1 MPNLNLVKGQKLNLT
16 KSDGQELVKVTM
28 GLGWDPVNSG
38 GIFNSFMGGSSG
50 SSIDLDA
57 SAVYLDSNKQLI
69 DSIWF
74 GHLRSNDGSAVH
86 TGDNLTGHGDGDD
99 ERINIDLSRV
109 PSNVQTIV
117 FTINSYRGQTFDQV
131 ANCFCRL
138 FETGNDTQTFCTYK
152 LADKGAHTGMIMAKL
167 YRHDGKWKI
176 AALGVPCSGST
187 VQQLMPAIV
196 AAI

>member
-1 MPNLNLVKGQKLNLT
+1 MSALNLVKGQKMNLT
-16 KSDGQELVKVTM
+16 KPDGQELVNVTM

-57 SAVYLDSNKQLI
+57 SAVYLDTNKQLV

-74 GHLRSNDGSAVH
+74 GHKRSNDGSAQH
-86 TGDNLTGHGDGDD
+86 SGDNLTGHGDGDD
-99 ERINIDLSRV
+99 ERIVVNLSAV
-109 PSNVQTIV
+109 PTNVQTLV
-117 FTINSYRGQTFDQV
+117 FTINSYCGQTFDQV

-138 FETGNDTQTFCTYK
+138 FETGNETTTFCTYK
-152 LADKGAHTGMIMAKL
+152 LSEKGSHTAMIMAKL

-176 AALGVPCSGST
+176 AALGVPCTGQT
-187 VQQLMPAIV
+187 VQDLMPAIV